1 MELVSGNKMNKH
13 FKAALI
19 AVSLVSAGQAFAATT
34 WTVGTSAAA
43 SGAAVSAAGT
53 TITAKA
59 TAWAD
64 TDDSKGTNP
73 RALEG
78 QNFTSWPGL
87 GIYNNDRCGISGA
100 AADCDKNEGSEP
112 EHAIDNNERYEMAMI
127 SFTGGPVNLTSANFS
142 YVGADAD
149 YTVLAYTGV
158 AGSEGLAG
166 KTWGSLT
173 GWTVIGNYSSSS
185 AGNQAFA
192 NTTYSSFWLIGA
204 YNPLGGTS
212 NPTYGGTDTFKLAS
226 VSGNLCAPGN
236 PGCGGGGGNVPEPG
250 SLLLVGIGLLGLV
263 RMRKQIHR

>member
-1 MELVSGNKMNKH
+1 MELVSGIKMNKH
-13 FKAALI
+13 FKAALL
-19 AVSLVSAGQAFAATT
+19 AVSLATAGQAFAVTT
-34 WTVGTSAAA
+34 WTVGTGAAA

-53 TITAKA
+53 AITAKA

-87 GIYNNDRCGISGA
+87 GIYNNDRCGIAGA
-100 AADCDKNEGSEP
+100 PADCDVDEGASP

-142 YVGADAD
+142 WSGSDSD
-149 YTVLAYTGV
+149 YTILAYTGV
-158 AGSEGLAG
+158 AGGEGLAG
-166 KTWGSLT
+166 KTWGTLT

-185 AGNQAFA
+185 TGDKAFA

-204 YNPLGGTS
+204 YNPLGGTPDS
-212 NPTYGGTDTFKLAS
+212 AYAGADAFKLAS
-226 VSGNLCAPGN
+226 VSGNLCSPGN
-236 PGCGGGGGNVPEPG
+236 PGCGGSNVPEPG
-250 SLLLVGIGLLGLV
+250 SLVLMGIGLLGLV
-263 RMRKQIHR
+263 RMRRASQK